1 MVNYATWF
9 TETAKLTAD
18 DRTILLSSYAFD
30 LGYTSLYPSLLN
42 GCVIHIADKER
53 VQNPEALLAYL
64 GEHQISFIKGTPS
77 LFRMMLHAAPDHWR
91 KACEAL
97 RLVVLGGE
105 PMHAEEMRS
114 FLQTYPHVQVLNH
127 YGPTETCVGA
137 VAGFVDAEQLADRS
151 SVPVGKPISNDKIY
165 VLDSQLQAVPVGV
178 PGELFISGAGLARGY
193 LHRPDLTEERF
204 LTNPF
209 VDGERIYRTGDIVRL
224 LPDRRVEFLGRAD
237 YQVKIRGYRVEL
249 EEIESHLLLHPSIRQ
264 AAVICNDG
272 QTLIAYIVSEEEL
285 TLTALRDYLAKK
297 VPDYMIPA
305 QFAVLDQIPLT
316 QNGKVDRRALPDI
329 EGIINLETEYT
340 APLDQV
346 EQDLIQIW
354 EQVLR
359 IKGVGTHY
367 NFFDIGGNSMSL
379 IQVHSL
385 IEPLYAS
392 VTVTNLF
399 AYPSISQLAAYIRQ
413 TAFQDQNPVIQAI
426 PYPEQYFAVDAGL
439 SNGTLNFTIEGERL
453 ASLQEIAENMQVNQS
468 ELMLAL
474 FLYLQAELTEQDQ
487 ITIPTI
493 AGWNDNINLVTIE
506 LSQMEQISDLFRI
519 VQTQLKEAEAPN
531 YPLIDLAFMKTAKTE
546 NGLIPG
552 FMRRNASISEM
563 RFAEKCDLLLVLHE
577 HPMHLYVECMYNAR
591 LNKAKILEMMQQYVQ
606 IIQSLVEQLE
616 PSKG

>member
-1 MVNYATWF
+1 MYIIYTSGSTGKPKGVMLEHRSMVNYAAWF

-316 QNGKVDRRALPDI
+316 QNGKVDRLALPEI

-385 IEPLYAS
+385 IEPLYPA
-392 VTVTNLF
+392 
-399 AYPSISQLAAYIRQ
+399 
-413 TAFQDQNPVIQAI
+413 
-426 PYPEQYFAVDAGL
+426 
-439 SNGTLNFTIEGERL
+439 
-453 ASLQEIAENMQVNQS
+453 
-468 ELMLAL
+468 
-474 FLYLQAELTEQDQ
+474 
-487 ITIPTI
+487 
-493 AGWNDNINLVTIE
+493 
-506 LSQMEQISDLFRI
+506 
-519 VQTQLKEAEAPN
+519 
-531 YPLIDLAFMKTAKTE
+531 
-546 NGLIPG
+546 
-552 FMRRNASISEM
+552 
-563 RFAEKCDLLLVLHE
+563 
-577 HPMHLYVECMYNAR
+577 
-591 LNKAKILEMMQQYVQ
+591 
-606 IIQSLVEQLE
+606 
-616 PSKG
+616 